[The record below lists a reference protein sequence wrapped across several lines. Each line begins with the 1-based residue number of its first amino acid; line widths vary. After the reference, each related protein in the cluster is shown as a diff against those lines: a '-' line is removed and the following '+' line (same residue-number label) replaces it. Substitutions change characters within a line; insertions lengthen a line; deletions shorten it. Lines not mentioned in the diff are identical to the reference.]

1 MIWWWWFNWFGE
13 CGSGKSAQSARL
25 LISTFGAVQ
34 RKIWNQEITF
44 QFQISCFTYHQF
56 YFIKDKIK
64 PSLFS
69 LSNFVQ
75 QLQSFTDTCK
85 KLFQA
90 FPIYSLGLCIE
101 STLFLEA
108 LLFFYSVSLYTPSLW
123 YAFLM
128 YFIFYARQILV
139 NIWKINVRTT
149 GFSTECYKELTAL
162 LNHKNSSQTRSFSA
176 IFAIIVV

>member
-1 MIWWWWFNWFGE
+1 MMISVWWWWWWWWFNWFGE

-44 QFQISCFTYHQF
+44 QFQISCFIYHQF

-101 STLFLEA
+101 NTLFLEA
-108 LLFFYSVSLYTPSLW
+108 LLSLCSVFVYSK
-123 YAFLM
+123 FM
-128 YFIFYARQILV
+128 ICF
-139 NIWKINVRTT
+139 
-149 GFSTECYKELTAL
+149 
-162 LNHKNSSQTRSFSA
+162 
-176 IFAIIVV
+176 